1 MEDKPLGS
9 TNELQLRS
17 FGKMEL
23 VKDSIGRYFPTIK
36 TRKLASVSLSSKED
50 RLEFSV
56 DMCCGPAITRAQI

>member
-1 MEDKPLGS
+1 
-9 TNELQLRS
+9 
-17 FGKMEL
+17 MEL